1 MTKRFIIALLLLLS
15 VPVSLSAQEQDVL
28 TITVNGV
35 SFNMIRV
42 EGGTFLMGDP
52 SIPCR
57 RPAPAHQETVSTYY
71 IGETE
76 VTEEMW
82 RAVMGDAFFEYYKD
96 VNNQQ
101 YFEDSLQ
108 LPVFSAT
115 YIECVRFIYK
125 LKELTGRKFR
135 LPTGAEWEY
144 AARGGA
150 KSRGYMYSGS
160 NNIDEVACY
169 NGQNL
174 RRGHVTV
181 NVKSKKPNELGIY
194 DMSGNV
200 AEWCN
205 ELYGDPNFAGYYV
218 LRGGSESDHDARD
231 CTPTS
236 RYPGH
241 PGFKYTTLQGFRLVL
256 EL

>member
-15 VPVSLSAQEQDVL
+15 VPVSLSAQGQDVL
-28 TITVNGV
+28 TFTVNGV

-57 RPAPAHQETVSTYY
+57 RPVPAHQETVSTYY

-76 VTEEMW
+76 VTVEMW
-82 RAVMGDAFFEYYKD
+82 KAVMGNIPDFNYK
-96 VNNQQ
+96 
-101 YFEDSLQ
+101 DSLQ
-108 LPVFSAT
+108 KPVESVD

-160 NNIDEVACY
+160 NNIDEVAQY
-169 NGQNL
+169 NGIEL
-174 RRGHVTV
+174 GRLHITL

-205 ELYGDPNFAGYYV
+205 ELYGDPDFSGYYV
-218 LRGGSESDHDARD
+218 LRGGCESGDALE

-236 RYPGH
+236 RYPGS
-241 PGFKYTTLQGFRLVL
+241 PSFKFTMTQGFRLVL